1 MNNRKII
8 FILLLS
14 PIILFCA
21 ACSHKGT
28 AETEE
33 AAIDT
38 IPVLVTRMEQ
48 CSRLYTTEYQMRKI
62 VIYDNPAVISGKVLH
77 QDFKINL
84 PIGDRRIAIPV
95 TATAKAYVDMGK
107 LTAKDVRRNGD
118 KIEITLP
125 DPEVTLTATKVDNK
139 GIKQKVALLRS
150 RFSDDEITRIQ
161 QQGRKDIIK
170 SLKSTNI
177 IEDARQS
184 AARQLIPVVT
194 DLGFKEENIT
204 ITFRKEVTPSYIER
218 LIN

>member
-14 PIILFCA
+14 SIILFCA

-28 AETEE
+28 VETEE